1 MGGCWRWESNVEV
14 PFGFALLSSYA
25 LRHSCPPNF
34 HHPSTFLPSQ
44 PPLFSSSTLSS
55 SRSLVMASWLT
66 FSQPVDVDIRL
77 EGEQDR
83 KTVEVKMD
91 KDRKENCPI
100 YFDGE
105 GVVGQVS
112 G

>member
-1 MGGCWRWESNVEV
+1 
-14 PFGFALLSSYA
+14 
-25 LRHSCPPNF
+25 
-34 HHPSTFLPSQ
+34 
-44 PPLFSSSTLSS
+44 
-55 SRSLVMASWLT
+55 MASWLT

>member
-1 MGGCWRWESNVEV
+1 
-14 PFGFALLSSYA
+14 
-25 LRHSCPPNF
+25 
-34 HHPSTFLPSQ
+34 
-44 PPLFSSSTLSS
+44 
-55 SRSLVMASWLT
+55 MASWLT

-112 G
+112 NLPSPSREFVSEKLVWEEGEVREGRKERR